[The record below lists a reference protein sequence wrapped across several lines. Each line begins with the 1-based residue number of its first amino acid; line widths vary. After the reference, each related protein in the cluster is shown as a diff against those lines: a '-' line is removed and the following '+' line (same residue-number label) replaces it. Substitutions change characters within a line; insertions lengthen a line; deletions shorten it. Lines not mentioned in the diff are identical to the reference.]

1 MKLKPC
7 PLCGEEVSIDREY
20 IFCDYCHL
28 ICRIDDRIYNG
39 EAENY
44 QEARQQAIECW
55 NTRTQEK
62 GVIQNDRIN

>member
-1 MKLKPC
+1 MAELLPC

-39 EAENY
+39 EAETY
-44 QEARQQAIECW
+44 Q
-55 NTRTQEK
+55 
-62 GVIQNDRIN
+62 